1 MSHYLKYF
9 ATVYLTLVLLVG
21 ILIYVFNLGAIL
33 LIPALIASAF
43 LSARYFVKKEVR
55 LPTQEEKSK
64 LVWGSTIIAMTFGF
78 IFLVV
83 VIWMNSQT
91 DEIYRTITYT
101 GRGTNSFLVAASIAL
116 HALLLHVAYNAYAR
130 YSLAE
135 GTGLKRKYDRAAL
148 KDAKLTKLKKAP

>member
-43 LSARYFVKKEVR
+43 LSARYFVKKELP

-83 VIWMNSQT
+83 VIWMNPQT
-91 DEIYRTITYT
+91 DEIYRTLAYTT

-116 HALLLHVAYNAYAR
+116 HALLFHIAYNAYAR
-130 YSLAE
+130 YSLAKR
-135 GTGLKRKYDRAAL
+135 TGLERR
-148 KDAKLTKLKKAP
+148 

>member
-21 ILIYVFNLGAIL
+21 IFIYVFNLGTIL

-43 LSARYFVKKEVR
+43 LSARYFVKKELR
-55 LPTQEEKSK
+55 LPTQQEKSK

-83 VIWMNSQT
+83 VIWMNPQT
-91 DEIYRTITYT
+91 DEIYRTITYI

-116 HALLLHVAYNAYAR
+116 HALLFHIAYNAYAR
-130 YSLAE
+130 YSLAKR
-135 GTGLKRKYDRAAL
+135 TGLKENRVE
-148 KDAKLTKLKKAP
+148 

>member
-33 LIPALIASAF
+33 LIPVLIASAF
-43 LSARYFVKKEVR
+43 LSARYFVKKELR
-55 LPTQEEKSK
+55 LPTQEEKNK

-91 DEIYRTITYT
+91 DEIEPSPIQEEEQIHSWWLQALPYMPCC
-101 GRGTNSFLVAASIAL
+101 SISPTMLMPAIVWRSVQ
-116 HALLLHVAYNAYAR
+116 AWKENR
-130 YSLAE
+130 IE
-135 GTGLKRKYDRAAL
+135 
-148 KDAKLTKLKKAP
+148 

>member
-43 LSARYFVKKEVR
+43 LSARYFVKKELR

-83 VIWMNSQT
+83 VIWMNPQT
-91 DEIYRTITYT
+91 DEIYRTLAYTT

-116 HALLLHVAYNAYAR
+116 HALLFHIAYNAYAH
-130 YSLAE
+130 YSLAKR
-135 GTGLKRKYDRAAL
+135 TGLERK
-148 KDAKLTKLKKAP
+148 

>member
-1 MSHYLKYF
+1 LKYF

-43 LSARYFVKKEVR
+43 LSACYFVKKELR
-55 LPTQEEKSK
+55 LLSQEVIYK
-64 LVWGSTIIAMTFGF
+64 LVCGSTIVDMTLGV

-83 VIWMNSQT
+83 VIWMNPQT

-116 HALLLHVAYNAYAR
+116 HALLFHIAYNAYAR
-130 YSLAE
+130 YSLAKR
-135 GTGLKRKYDRAAL
+135 TGLERK
-148 KDAKLTKLKKAP
+148 